1 MNALFESF
9 NTNITTDQF
18 IQGII
23 DTLYMIGWSLLIG
36 TIIGGILGI
45 ILVVTTRNGIKPLP
59 FVYKVV
65 EPIINV
71 VRSIPYIILITSL
84 IPFSRFVVGSGIGSR
99 SALISLVIFIS
110 PLIARLVENSLLE
123 VGPGIIEAAESMG
136 ATPMQVI
143 WHFLL
148 PEAMGSIILSIT
160 TATIS
165 LIGATAIA
173 GAVGA
178 GGVGDIAIVYGYQ
191 RYDGFAMV
199 STIITLI
206 IMVQILQTIGNQ
218 LARYFRR
225 R

>member
-84 IPFSRFVVGSGIGSR
+84 IPFSRFVVGSGIGRR
-99 SALISLVIFIS
+99 SALVSLVIFIS

>member
-84 IPFSRFVVGSGIGSR
+84 IPFSRFVVGSGIGRR

-191 RYDGFAMV
+191 RYDGFAMI